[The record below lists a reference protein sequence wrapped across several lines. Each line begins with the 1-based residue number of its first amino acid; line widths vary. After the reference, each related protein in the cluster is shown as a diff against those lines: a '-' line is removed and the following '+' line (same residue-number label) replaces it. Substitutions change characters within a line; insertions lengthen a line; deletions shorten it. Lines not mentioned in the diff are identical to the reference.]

1 MINYNIKEVAQR
13 LKGLRIALD
22 MTEEDLCRATGISVD
37 EYKLIEAGEK
47 DFSVTFLY
55 KCAEL
60 FDVELIEI
68 LTGVSPKLSKCSIVK
83 AGKGL
88 PIERRERFAYQ
99 HMAYLFKDKNIE
111 PLLVKAPFEEE
122 AQDKP
127 IKLSVHD
134 GQEFDYI
141 LKGSLK
147 FVCGDNIQIVSA
159 GDAIYYDSTT
169 PHGMIAT
176 GGEDCEFLAILIKK

>member
-1 MINYNIKEVAQR
+1 MNYNIKEVADR
-13 LKGLRIALD
+13 LKGLRISLD
-22 MTEEDLCRATGISVD
+22 LSVEELCEKTGISCED
-37 EYKLIEAGEK
+37 YNMIENGEK

-60 FDVELIEI
+60 FDVELVEI
-68 LTGVSPKLSKCSIVK
+68 LTGISPKLSKCSIVR
-83 AGKGL
+83 AGQGL

-99 HMAYLFKDKNIE
+99 HMAYLFKDKKIE
-111 PLLVKAPFEEE
+111 PLIVKAPYEVENQE
-122 AQDKP
+122 KP

-134 GQEFDYI
+134 GHEFDYI

-147 FVCGDNIQIVSA
+147 FVCGSTTEILSE
-159 GDAIYYDSTT
+159 GDAVYYDSTS

-176 GGEDCEFLAILIKK
+176 NGDDCEFLAILVKK